1 MDVLRFES
9 YSVYFK
15 EKKDYKIALD
25 EVSLTVE
32 EGELVALIGP
42 SGCGKTTLLRSAMGL
57 VDTLTDGDVLL
68 FGRSIRDVD
77 ISKENIGYLSQ
88 EYSLYP
94 SMTVY
99 ENIAYPLTVMGI
111 EREETD
117 HRVREMAEM
126 LGLTPL
132 LTRKPRHL
140 SGGQQQRVA
149 LGRLLIKQPKLALL
163 DEPFSNLEP
172 SLRREM
178 GELLRTVHEKLGNTV
193 VFVTHDLEEAHAL
206 ADRVVTME
214 QGSVQ
219 AIETVDHPASL
230 PARDVDGPEK
240 PLPAPRPRRKW
251 TWAVLAAVLA
261 VLLIGGGA
269 VRSANKVPEEQQL
282 KLAVV
287 GTQPNESALKEA
299 LLSDLSEQGLQA
311 VHLDTINYQ
320 NAETRYTAIW
330 AASQEAD
337 AVVFAQSALP
347 EGLAE
352 NYFVPLTGDWRS
364 ETVYTAGGAA
374 LGLYLGER
382 FAGCCTGEDQYILF
396 FTSAGQEKELAR
408 AAADWLAGEE

>member
-1 MDVLRFES
+1 MEALRFDS

-15 EKKDYKIALD
+15 VKKEYKIALD
-25 EVSLTVE
+25 EVSLSVE
-32 EGELVALIGP
+32 EGELVAVTGP

-68 FGRSIRDVD
+68 FGRSIQDVD
-77 ISKENIGYLSQ
+77 VSKENIGYLSQ

-111 EREETD
+111 EREEID
-117 HRVREMAEM
+117 RRVREMAEL
-126 LGLTPL
+126 LGLVPL

-178 GELLRTVHEKLGNTV
+178 GELLRTVHEKLGNTI

-214 QGSVQ
+214 QGSIQ
-219 AIETVDHPASL
+219 EIETVEHTVSL
-230 PARDVDGPEK
+230 PTQDVSGPET
-240 PLPAPRPRRKW
+240 PLPPPKPRRKW
-251 TWAVLAAVLA
+251 PWAILAAVLA
-261 VLLIGGGA
+261 VLLVGTGML
-269 VRSANKVPEEQQL
+269 RSAHKVPEAQQF

-287 GTQPNESALKEA
+287 GTQPDESALKDA
-299 LLSDLSEQGLQA
+299 LLFALSEQGLVA

-352 NYFVPLTGDWRS
+352 NYFVPLSGDWP
-364 ETVYTAGGAA
+364 EDAVYTEGGAD
-374 LGLYLGER
+374 LGLYLGAN
-382 FAGCCTGEDQYILF
+382 FAGYCTSKDQYILF
-396 FTSAGQEKELAR
+396 FTDAGQNKELAR
-408 AAADWLAGEE
+408 VSADWLTEEG

>member
-1 MDVLRFES
+1 MDALRFDS

-15 EKKDYKIALD
+15 VKKDYKIALD
-25 EVSLTVE
+25 EVSLGIE
-32 EGELVALIGP
+32 EGELVAVTGP

-77 ISKENIGYLSQ
+77 ISRENIGYLSQ
-88 EYSLYP
+88 EYSMYP

-99 ENIAYPLTVMGI
+99 ENIAYPLTVMRV

-117 HRVREMAEM
+117 RRVREMAEL

-149 LGRLLIKQPKLALL
+149 LGRLLIKQPRLALL

-178 GELLRTVHEKLGNTV
+178 GELLRAVHEKLGNTV

-214 QGSVQ
+214 QGSIQ
-219 AIETVDHPASL
+219 AFETVEHPASL
-230 PARDVDGPEK
+230 PVRDAGGPET
-240 PLPAPRPRRKW
+240 PLPKPQPRRKW
-251 TWAVLAAVLA
+251 TWAVLAATLA
-261 VLLIGGGA
+261 LALVVGGVFRA
-269 VRSANKVPEEQQL
+269 ANKVSEEQQL
-282 KLAVV
+282 RLAVV
-287 GTQPNESALKEA
+287 GAQPDEAALRENLLSALSDEGLRA
-299 LLSDLSEQGLQA
+299 VSLS
-311 VHLDTINYQ
+311 TINYQ

-347 EGLAE
+347 EGLAG
-352 NYFVPLTGDWRS
+352 NYFVPLSGGWRS
-364 ETVYTAGGAA
+364 EAVYTEGGAA
-374 LGLYLGER
+374 LGLRLGER
-382 FAGCCTGEDQYILF
+382 FAGYCTGEDQYILF
-396 FTSAGQEKELAR
+396 FTGAGQEKELAQ
-408 AAADWLAGEE
+408 ATAKWLTEEG